1 MVNVNVHWFSSSS
14 RCGDIL
20 VEVEQNLRFVFV
32 PLISI
37 GKTLVLLACSLDLVL
52 KNKPFW

>member
-1 MVNVNVHWFSSSS
+1 MVNVNVRWFSSSS

-37 GKTLVLLACSLDLVL
+37 GKMLVLLACSLALVL